1 MKTKLVFGYGSLSEQ
16 ALNYIMK
23 NKILIF
29 NAENIDSQEALKLAI
44 YQADKSFKQGLNFAN
59 DYPLEIMLYLSGSK
73 QIDLAKKMFGVNAK
87 TKKFV
92 IVSEDE
98 SILSKLGLN
107 ADTALKEKISDPEI
121 FEKMVLL
128 KLKK

>member
-1 MKTKLVFGYGSLSEQ
+1 MKAEFLFGYGSLSEQ
-16 ALNYIMK
+16 ALNYIME

-29 NAENIDSQEALKLAI
+29 NAENIDSQETLKLAI
-44 YQADKSFKQGLNFAN
+44 YHADQSFKQGLNFAN

-73 QIDLAKKMFGVNAK
+73 QIDEAKKIFGVNAK
-87 TKKFV
+87 TKRFI
-92 IVSEDE
+92 IVSEDV
-98 SILSKLGLN
+98 SILSKLGLK
-107 ADTALKEKISDPEI
+107 ADTAIKEKISDPEI

>member
-1 MKTKLVFGYGSLSEQ
+1 MKPEFVFGSGSLSEQ
-16 ALNYIMK
+16 ALNYIME

-29 NAENIDSQEALKLAI
+29 NAENIESQEMLKLAI
-44 YQADKSFKQGLNFAN
+44 YHADKSFKQGLNFAN

-73 QIDLAKKMFGVNAK
+73 QIDNAKKIFGVNAE
-87 TKKFV
+87 TKKFI
-92 IVSEDE
+92 IVSEDK
-98 SILSKLGLN
+98 SILSRLKLKVDN
-107 ADTALKEKISDPEI
+107 ALQEKITDPEI